1 MARLLGSM
9 LLVTLLS
16 CVAQGALAQGAPRSV
31 ALVLDASGS
40 MNAKLPDGQT
50 RIDAAKKATADL
62 VSRMDTTTR
71 LALRAYGHQSPT
83 SKKDCNDTA
92 QLVGFAPVGSNRG
105 EVVSQAQA
113 LQARGYTPIT
123 FALTAAAQDLGAE
136 ESGERVVVLVS
147 DGQETCAGDPCV
159 AARAL
164 AAADAKLVIHT
175 IGFGVGAAARTQL
188 ACIANVARGSYFDAN
203 NAADLSSTLGKAA
216 VTRAAVQTAPSTTS
230 STSTTVRVARQTP
243 SRIVIKNTWAGVSHI
258 VTRAEDGQQ
267 VADING
273 AVGREDVPPGLY
285 NVRFPNGIWRGV
297 EVKAGETTELE
308 VGLLKIEGGPGDIW
322 GYVITDP
329 ETDEVVT
336 RRGIISSLPL
346 MPGRFNITLGEIGW
360 PNVEIVAG
368 RTTTLNPARIAIAGN
383 TTAQYRVTTADGR
396 DAGKVSKLF
405 RLPLPAGS
413 YVVDVEGQKMK
424 VDLTEG
430 QTHTINVE

>member
-1 MARLLGSM
+1 MKRLLGPA
-9 LLVTLLS
+9 LLS
-16 CVAQGALAQGAPRSV
+16 ALMCAAQPALSESPRSV

-50 RIDAAKKATADL
+50 RIDAAKKAVGDL

-71 LALRAYGHQSPT
+71 IALRAYGHQSPT
-83 SKKDCNDTA
+83 SKKDCKDTA
-92 QLVGFAPVGSNRG
+92 QLVGFAPVASNRG

-123 FALTAAAQDLGAE
+123 FALTAAAQDMAAE
-136 ESGERVVVLVS
+136 ESGERMVILVS
-147 DGQETCAGDPCV
+147 DGQETCASDPCV

-188 ACIANVARGSYFDAN
+188 QCIANVARGSYFDAN

-216 VTRAAVQTAPSTTS
+216 VTKATVTKAAAQTA
-230 STSTTVRVARQTP
+230 TSTTVRVAKQTP
-243 SRIVIKNTWAGVSHI
+243 SRIVIKNTWAGVSHP

-273 AVGREDVPPGLY
+273 AVGRGDVPPGLY
-285 NVRFPNGIWRGV
+285 NVRFPNGVWRGV
-297 EVKAGETTELE
+297 EVKPGETTELE
-308 VGLLKIEGGPGDIW
+308 VGLLKIEGGPSDIW

-336 RRGIISSLPL
+336 RRGVISSLPL
-346 MPGRFNITLGEIGW
+346 MPGRFNIALGEIGW
-360 PNVEIVAG
+360 QNVEITAG
-368 RTTTLNPARIAIAGN
+368 RTTVLNPARIAISGN
-383 TTAQYRVTTADGR
+383 TQAQYRVTTADGR
-396 DAGKVSKLF
+396 EAGKVSILF
-405 RLPLPAGS
+405 RLPLPPGS

-424 VDLTEG
+424 VDLVEG